1 VVVAVELSRLL
12 RRALLVAGIAV
23 TGWLVSIVFA
33 GTAAAD
39 NDPGVT
45 EPATPETQQQSGG
58 LLGGLLGGVT
68 NTLTGLT
75 NTVVQLTG
83 SVLDTTTSVLA
94 PVVPPSPEPIIDLPA
109 LLPLPS
115 HGSSGSSQTDR
126 SDAPQA
132 APVVVTPAPPQPAPP
147 APQPVEVAV
156 VRPAEPP
163 APPPAPVTAAADNK
177 DSPADEHANR
187 GGSDP
192 QPVKAPAAP
201 AGPGSTVSPTHDS
214 SGGARGTHGV
224 LTTQATLHPADA
236 GFTTRSRAVD
246 AAGRDA
252 GLPASSPD

>member
-1 VVVAVELSRLL
+1 MVAVELSRLL
-12 RRALLVAGIAV
+12 RRALLVAAIAT

-33 GTAAAD
+33 GSAAAD

-45 EPATPETQQQSGG
+45 EPTATETQQHGGG
-58 LLGGLLGGVT
+58 LLGGLLSGVT

-83 SVLDTTTSVLA
+83 AVLDTTTTVLA
-94 PVVPPSPEPIIDLPA
+94 PVVTPSPEPIIDLPA
-109 LLPLPS
+109 LLPTPS

-126 SDAPQA
+126 IDAP
-132 APVVVTPAPPQPAPP
+132 PAPIVVPPAPP
-147 APQPVEVAV
+147 AEQPVQLAV
-156 VRPAEPP
+156 VRPAEVPVP
-163 APPPAPVTAAADNK
+163 QPAPVVAAKDNEG
-177 DSPADEHANR
+177 SADEHANR

-201 AGPGSTVSPTHDS
+201 AGPGSTVSPSHDNF
-214 SGGARGTHGV
+214 GGARGTHGL

-236 GFTTRSRAVD
+236 GFTTRSRAGN
-246 AAGRDA
+246 AAGRDT